1 MKIFR
6 TLLWTAIVAIVV
18 ERCRAEF
25 LLVEID
31 DAPVKMDEVDGI
43 GKEDETLVVK
53 SKLNQNTLVVESDVI
68 SEKNSN
74 KIGEVPDET
83 LVVNSKLNPNT
94 LVVESHVKGAKDSAD
109 IEEVTD
115 ERLVVKSKLNPNS
128 LVVESD
134 VVGAKDSAIDCH
146 GRFCREVTDE
156 RLVVKSKLKPHLSQT
171 LVVQS
176 DIVVGAKD
184 SAISREVPD
193 ERLVV
198 KSKLKPNTGETLVVQ
213 SDIVVGATDETLVV
227 KSKLKPNLGQTLVV
241 QSDIVGAKDST
252 EIGEVADEKEIR
264 LTPRQCC
271 EKANVP
277 EFCLGN
283 CSPADVMARQ
293 GKRINA
299 CSKYD
304 TIIEGC
310 FQAAEAKKPLP
321 PKKQLPCPKNVI
333 CDRK

>member
-1 MKIFR
+1 MGLYIFPLHLQYIQVSEEFTNNPNVFNEMKIFR
-6 TLLWTAIVAIVV
+6 TLFWTAIVAIAV

-53 SKLNQNTLVVESDVI
+53 SKFNQNTLVVESDVI
-68 SEKNSN
+68 SAKDSK

-83 LVVNSKLNPNT
+83 LVIN
-94 LVVESHVKGAKDSAD
+94 
-109 IEEVTD
+109 
-115 ERLVVKSKLNPNS
+115 SKLNPNS

-134 VVGAKDSAIDCH
+134 VVGAKDSAIS
-146 GRFCREVTDE
+146 REVTDE
-156 RLVVKSKLKPHLSQT
+156 RLVVKSKLKP
-171 LVVQS
+171 
-176 DIVVGAKD
+176 
-184 SAISREVPD
+184 
-193 ERLVV
+193 
-198 KSKLKPNTGETLVVQ
+198 N
-213 SDIVVGATDETLVV
+213 
-227 KSKLKPNLGQTLVV
+227 TLVV

-310 FQAAEAKKPLP
+310 FQAAEAKQPLP
-321 PKKQLPCPKNVI
+321 PKKP
-333 CDRK
+333 

>member
-6 TLLWTAIVAIVV
+6 TLFWTAIVAIVV

-94 LVVESHVKGAKDSAD
+94 LVVESHVEGAKDSAD

-134 VVGAKDSAIDCH
+134 VVGAKDSAIS
-146 GRFCREVTDE
+146 REVT
-156 RLVVKSKLKPHLSQT
+156 
-171 LVVQS
+171 
-176 DIVVGAKD
+176 
-184 SAISREVPD
+184 D

>member
-1 MKIFR
+1 M
-6 TLLWTAIVAIVV
+6 
-18 ERCRAEF
+18 
-25 LLVEID
+25 
-31 DAPVKMDEVDGI
+31 G
-43 GKEDETLVVK
+43 
-53 SKLNQNTLVVESDVI
+53 VESDVI

-74 KIGEVPDET
+74 KIG
-83 LVVNSKLNPNT
+83 
-94 LVVESHVKGAKDSAD
+94 
-109 IEEVTD
+109 EVTD

-134 VVGAKDSAIDCH
+134 VVGAKDSAI
-146 GRFCREVTDE
+146 
-156 RLVVKSKLKPHLSQT
+156 
-171 LVVQS
+171 
-176 DIVVGAKD
+176 
-184 SAISREVPD
+184 SREV
-193 ERLVV
+193 
-198 KSKLKPNTGETLVVQ
+198 
-213 SDIVVGATDETLVV
+213 TDETLVV

-321 PKKQLPCPKNVI
+321 LKKQLPCPKNVI

>member
-1 MKIFR
+1 MGLYIFLLHLQHIQVSEEFTNIPLFNEMKIFR

-25 LLVEID
+25 LLVQID

-74 KIGEVPDET
+74 KIGEVPDE
-83 LVVNSKLNPNT
+83 
-94 LVVESHVKGAKDSAD
+94 
-109 IEEVTD
+109 
-115 ERLVVKSKLNPNS
+115 RLVVKSKLNPNS

-134 VVGAKDSAIDCH
+134 I
-146 GRFCREVTDE
+146 
-156 RLVVKSKLKPHLSQT
+156 
-171 LVVQS
+171 
-176 DIVVGAKD
+176 VGAKD
-184 SAISREVPD
+184 SAISREVTD

-304 TIIEGC
+304 TIIE
-310 FQAAEAKKPLP
+310 
-321 PKKQLPCPKNVI
+321 
-333 CDRK
+333 

>member
-1 MKIFR
+1 
-6 TLLWTAIVAIVV
+6 
-18 ERCRAEF
+18 
-25 LLVEID
+25 
-31 DAPVKMDEVDGI
+31 MDEVDGI

-68 SEKNSN
+68 SAKDSN
-74 KIGEVPDET
+74 KIREVPDET
-83 LVVNSKLNPNT
+83 LVVN
-94 LVVESHVKGAKDSAD
+94 
-109 IEEVTD
+109 
-115 ERLVVKSKLNPNS
+115 SKLNPNS

-134 VVGAKDSAIDCH
+134 VVGAKDSPLS
-146 GRFCREVTDE
+146 REVTDE
-156 RLVVKSKLKPHLSQT
+156 RLVVKSKLKP
-171 LVVQS
+171 
-176 DIVVGAKD
+176 
-184 SAISREVPD
+184 
-193 ERLVV
+193 
-198 KSKLKPNTGETLVVQ
+198 N
-213 SDIVVGATDETLVV
+213 
-227 KSKLKPNLGQTLVV
+227 TLVV

>member
-198 KSKLKPNTGETLVVQ
+198 KSKL
-213 SDIVVGATDETLVV
+213 
-227 KSKLKPNLGQTLVV
+227 LKPNLGQTLVV

>member
-6 TLLWTAIVAIVV
+6 TLFWTAIVAIVV

-83 LVVNSKLNPNT
+83 LVVNSKLNPDT
-94 LVVESHVKGAKDSAD
+94 LVVESHVEGAKDSTIEGAKDSAD

-134 VVGAKDSAIDCH
+134 VVGSKDSAIS
-146 GRFCREVTDE
+146 REVTDE
-156 RLVVKSKLKPHLSQT
+156 RLVVKSKLKP
-171 LVVQS
+171 
-176 DIVVGAKD
+176 
-184 SAISREVPD
+184 
-193 ERLVV
+193 
-198 KSKLKPNTGETLVVQ
+198 N
-213 SDIVVGATDETLVV
+213 
-227 KSKLKPNLGQTLVV
+227 TLVV
-241 QSDIVGAKDST
+241 QSDIVGATPFST
-252 EIGEVADEKEIR
+252 EIGEVAGEKEIR

>member
-18 ERCRAEF
+18 ERRRAEF

-74 KIGEVPDET
+74 KIGEVPDEM

-94 LVVESHVKGAKDSAD
+94 LVVESHVEGAKDSAD

-146 GRFCREVTDE
+146 DEYCREVTDE
-156 RLVVKSKLKPHLSQT
+156 RLVVKSKLKPNTGQT

-198 KSKLKPNTGETLVVQ
+198 KSKLKPN
-213 SDIVVGATDETLVV
+213 
-227 KSKLKPNLGQTLVV
+227 LGQTLVV

-252 EIGEVADEKEIR
+252 EIGEVADKKEIR

-310 FQAAEAKKPLP
+310 FQAAEAKKPLL

>member
-6 TLLWTAIVAIVV
+6 TLFWTAIVAIVV

-68 SEKNSN
+68 SAKDSN

-94 LVVESHVKGAKDSAD
+94 LVVESHVKGAKDSTKLEEVADEKLVVKSKLNQNTLVVESHVEGAKDSAD

-115 ERLVVKSKLNPNS
+115 ERLVVKSKL
-128 LVVESD
+128 
-134 VVGAKDSAIDCH
+134 
-146 GRFCREVTDE
+146 
-156 RLVVKSKLKPHLSQT
+156 
-171 LVVQS
+171 
-176 DIVVGAKD
+176 
-184 SAISREVPD
+184 
-193 ERLVV
+193 
-198 KSKLKPNTGETLVVQ
+198 KPN
-213 SDIVVGATDETLVV
+213 
-227 KSKLKPNLGQTLVV
+227 TLVV

>member
-6 TLLWTAIVAIVV
+6 TLFWTAIVAIVV

-94 LVVESHVKGAKDSAD
+94 LVVESHVEGAKDSAD

-134 VVGAKDSAIDCH
+134 VVGAKDSAIS
-146 GRFCREVTDE
+146 REVTDE

-184 SAISREVPD
+184 SAISREVTD
-193 ERLVV
+193 ER
-198 KSKLKPNTGETLVVQ
+198 
-213 SDIVVGATDETLVV
+213 LVV

>member
-18 ERCRAEF
+18 ERRRAEF

-94 LVVESHVKGAKDSAD
+94 LVVESHVEGAKDSTIEGAKDSAD

-134 VVGAKDSAIDCH
+134 VVGAKDSAIS
-146 GRFCREVTDE
+146 REVTD
-156 RLVVKSKLKPHLSQT
+156 
-171 LVVQS
+171 
-176 DIVVGAKD
+176 G
-184 SAISREVPD
+184 
-193 ERLVV
+193 RLVV

-252 EIGEVADEKEIR
+252 EIGEVADKKEIR

-310 FQAAEAKKPLP
+310 FQAAEAKKPLL

>member
-94 LVVESHVKGAKDSAD
+94 LVVESHVEGAKDSTIEGAKDSAD

-134 VVGAKDSAIDCH
+134 VVGAKDSAIS
-146 GRFCREVTDE
+146 REVT
-156 RLVVKSKLKPHLSQT
+156 
-171 LVVQS
+171 
-176 DIVVGAKD
+176 
-184 SAISREVPD
+184 D

-213 SDIVVGATDETLVV
+213 SDIVVGAPDETLVV